1 MSTVWHLYL
10 LECRTGN
17 GISLYAGITTDVDRR
32 YAEHAAGTGARYT
45 RAHPPIRLLASR
57 VYPDRSSASKA
68 EAALKKLARTR
79 KLAFFSPQ
87 NRPRCAIHSETNPH
101 RPALDDPRRHS
112 RQ

>member
-17 GISLYAGITTDVDRR
+17 GTSLYAGITTDVDRR

-45 RAHPPIRLLASR
+45 RAHPPIRLWASR

-68 EAALKKLARTR
+68 EAALKKLPRPR
-79 KLAFFSPQ
+79 KQEFFS
-87 NRPRCAIHSETNPH
+87 A
-101 RPALDDPRRHS
+101 
-112 RQ
+112 